1 MALRQAVRCDEEE
14 KWASAAVNVWLQQA
28 GSAAALVAV
37 RLKKV
42 PGCLRRQD
50 DAVNVKSGRL
60 HWRLVGPALAQQQEV
75 LQH

>member
-1 MALRQAVRCDEEE
+1 M
-14 KWASAAVNVWLQQA
+14 WLQQA

-42 PGCLRRQD
+42 PGCLRKQD